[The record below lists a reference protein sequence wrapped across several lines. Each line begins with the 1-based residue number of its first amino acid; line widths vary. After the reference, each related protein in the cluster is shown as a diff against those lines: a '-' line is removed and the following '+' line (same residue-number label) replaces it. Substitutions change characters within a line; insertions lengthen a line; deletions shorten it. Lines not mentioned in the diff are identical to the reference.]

1 MHLHECEST
10 TLSLVDCLSN
20 IRTHIHIH
28 KMYLLEMPYALWQFA
43 LGSPFTL
50 TSMLTHT
57 HTPIL
62 AHIYTLTHT
71 RMSLRSGDSP
81 LLMLLQAI
89 WLLVVF
95 VIPSK
100 PKISERICCCRL
112 LLPLLFVLFAC
123 ALFSYSFAYN
133 KIKDCVWDF
142 VFADLKR
149 KPSANKRSTA
159 LAMPYLLSPSPVH
172 LQPSETAALLPW
184 VAPEV
189 LVQIIITYW
198 FQLHNGVSATLN

>member
-20 IRTHIHIH
+20 IHTHTYAYIKCI
-28 KMYLLEMPYALWQFA
+28 YLKCLTHFGNLHWAPPLHWQA
-43 LGSPFTL
+43 CSH
-50 TSMLTHT
+50 THT
-57 HTPIL
+57 HIL
-62 AHIYTLTHT
+62 TYIYTLTHT
-71 RMSLRSGDSP
+71 RMSLRSSDSP

-172 LQPSETAALLPW
+172 LQPPESAALLPW

>member
-1 MHLHECEST
+1 
-10 TLSLVDCLSN
+10 
-20 IRTHIHIH
+20 
-28 KMYLLEMPYALWQFA
+28 
-43 LGSPFTL
+43 
-50 TSMLTHT
+50 
-57 HTPIL
+57 
-62 AHIYTLTHT
+62 
-71 RMSLRSGDSP
+71 MSLRSSDSP

-159 LAMPYLLSPSPVH
+159 LAMPYLLSPSPDH
-172 LQPSETAALLPW
+172 LQPPESAALLPW
-184 VAPEV
+184 VCARGLSPNNNNLLIPIAQRRECNFKLKHHQLFMSPTGYFPYTV
-189 LVQIIITYW
+189 AFSRTPF
-198 FQLHNGVSATLN
+198 FQLAEARFAKSQFEVESVAGPHK